1 MIDLMYSGIYY
12 STYLE
17 DRVYNEAITSEGE
30 IDSEHKGINVIRY
43 DILGMKELERF
54 GVDLEGDDERDIFY
68 LEKKEIFD
76 FATMQLRAQAQ
87 ALESLMGQDGFVN
100 PAFKLP
106 NTDDSAK

>member
-1 MIDLMYSGIYY
+1 MAQTAGL
-12 STYLE
+12 
-17 DRVYNEAITSEGE
+17 
-30 IDSEHKGINVIRY
+30 
-43 DILGMKELERF
+43 
-54 GVDLEGDDERDIFY
+54 VDLDIG
-68 LEKKEIFD
+68 KEIFD

>member
-54 GVDLEGDDERDIFY
+54 GVDLEGDDERDI
-68 LEKKEIFD
+68 
-76 FATMQLRAQAQ
+76 LRELGIIVFNGEAY
-87 ALESLMGQDGFVN
+87 
-100 PAFKLP
+100 KY
-106 NTDDSAK
+106 NTDLICHCLVPGFCEIAFVALIIYND